1 MITNFKDFSL
11 NESGTYGKGDFKKVY
26 SISNFLPKEDLDM
39 NSYEDISIE
48 LIRMERLFMG
58 QGGNLV
64 GANLNHITKTLN
76 GYVKTKM
83 YNKLVEMM
91 YSKGY
96 SNPTGDTTPIK
107 SDYDNEFER
116 AYVEELIKSGRSNRG
131 DAIEQGVDVTTR
143 GEYFKKTWAQ
153 LDKYCDNSVEFLVK
167 HEIEDTTG
175 DIITVSKWVGYGIA
189 VAIANALTGGGS
201 SFLMA
206 SGSAET
212 ATATAGGLL
221 ARREFQMLIPKF
233 AKLLGKLPKWVYGF
247 IKKILL
253 WILTNP
259 IAQVIAFANI
269 DILTRLSLKINEFLI
284 EEGARD
290 IALSEDDLATIQKF
304 GTRLS
309 GKGASFS
316 SIDFYNEVKETFML
330 EVERINKALQQH
342 SDFYLKADWSGIQ
355 NMPGWKTWKE
365 KTNYKGKSSDLGYM
379 YTWWIAYYCTEF
391 QYFIYNYFH
400 LMECKNRAKNKN

>member
-1 MITNFKDFSL
+1 MIIRFEDFLL
-11 NESGTYGKGDFKKVY
+11 NESTTYGKTDFKKVY

-39 NSYEDISIE
+39 NSHEDISKEI
-48 LIRMERLFMG
+48 IRMEMLFMG
-58 QGGNLV
+58 QGGNLL
-64 GANLNHITKTLN
+64 GANLNQIIKTLN

-96 SNPTGDTTPIK
+96 SNPMGDTTPIR
-107 SDYDNEFER
+107 SDYDNKFER
-116 AYVEELIKSGRSNRG
+116 AYVEEVIKSGISNRG

-153 LDKYCDNSVEFLVK
+153 LDKYCDNSVEFLVEN
-167 HEIEDTTG
+167 EIEDTTA
-175 DIITVSKWVGYGIA
+175 DIITLSKWVGA
-189 VAIANALTGGGS
+189 AIAIAIMHALTRGGS
-201 SFLMA
+201 TAILTMSSGKNVIQLLA
-206 SGSAET
+206 SG
-212 ATATAGGLL
+212 
-221 ARREFQMLIPKF
+221 EFKIIITKF
-233 AKLLGKLPKWVYGF
+233 AKLLGKSQIWVYGV
-247 IKKILL
+247 IKKALI
-253 WILTNP
+253 WILNSP
-259 IAQVIAFANI
+259 MANIIAFSNI
-269 DILTRLSLKINEFLI
+269 DILTRLSLKINEIFK
-284 EEGARD
+284 EEGASD
-290 IALSEDDLATIQKF
+290 IALSEEDIKTAQKF

-316 SIDFYNEVKETFML
+316 SRDFYNEVKETFTL
-330 EVERINKALQQH
+330 EIERINIALQQH

-391 QYFIYNYFH
+391 QYFIYYYFF
-400 LMECKNRAKNKN
+400 LMELQNMLKNKN

>member
-1 MITNFKDFSL
+1 MIIRFEEFLL
-11 NESGTYGKGDFKKVY
+11 NESTTYGKTDFKKVY

-39 NSYEDISIE
+39 NSHEDISKEI
-48 LIRMERLFMG
+48 IRMEMLFMG
-58 QGGNLV
+58 QGGNLL
-64 GANLNHITKTLN
+64 GANLNQIIKTLN

-96 SNPTGDTTPIK
+96 SNPMGDTTPIR
-107 SDYDNEFER
+107 SDYDNKFQK

-167 HEIEDTTG
+167 NEIEDTTA
-175 DIITVSKWVGYGIA
+175 DIITLSKWVGA
-189 VAIANALTGGGS
+189 AIALYIMHALTRGGS
-201 SFLMA
+201 TAIVTMSSGKNVIQLLA
-206 SGSAET
+206 SG
-212 ATATAGGLL
+212 
-221 ARREFQMLIPKF
+221 EFKIIITKF
-233 AKLLGKLPKWVYGF
+233 AKLLGKSQIWVYGV
-247 IKKILL
+247 IKKALI
-253 WILTNP
+253 WILNSP
-259 IAQVIAFANI
+259 MANIIAFSNI
-269 DILTRLSLKINEFLI
+269 DILTRLSLKIDEIFK
-284 EEGARD
+284 EEGASD
-290 IALSEDDLATIQKF
+290 IALSEEDIKTAQKF

-316 SIDFYNEVKETFML
+316 SRDFYNEVKETFTL
-330 EVERINKALQQH
+330 EIERINIALQQH

-391 QYFIYNYFH
+391 QYFIYYYFF
-400 LMECKNRAKNKN
+400 LMELQNMLKNKN

>member
-1 MITNFKDFSL
+1 MIIRFEEFLL
-11 NESGTYGKGDFKKVY
+11 NESTTYGKTDFKKVY
-26 SISNFLPKEDLDM
+26 SISNFLPKEYLDM
-39 NSYEDISIE
+39 NSHEDISKEI
-48 LIRMERLFMG
+48 IRMEMLFMG
-58 QGGNLV
+58 QGGNLL
-64 GANLNHITKTLN
+64 GANLNHIIKTLN

-96 SNPTGDTTPIK
+96 SNPMGDTTPIR
-107 SDYDNEFER
+107 SDYDNKFQK

-153 LDKYCDNSVEFLVK
+153 LDKYCDNSVEFLVEN
-167 HEIEDTTG
+167 EIEDTTA
-175 DIITVSKWVGYGIA
+175 DIITLSKWVGA
-189 VAIANALTGGGS
+189 AIAIAIMHALTRGGS
-201 SFLMA
+201 TAILTMSSGKNVIQLLA
-206 SGSAET
+206 SG
-212 ATATAGGLL
+212 
-221 ARREFQMLIPKF
+221 EFKIIITKF
-233 AKLLGKLPKWVYGF
+233 AKLLGKSQIWVYGV
-247 IKKILL
+247 IKKALI
-253 WILTNP
+253 WILNSP
-259 IAQVIAFANI
+259 MANIIAFSNI
-269 DILTRLSLKINEFLI
+269 DILTRLSLKINEIFK
-284 EEGARD
+284 EEGASD
-290 IALSEDDLATIQKF
+290 IALSEEDIKTAQKF

-316 SIDFYNEVKETFML
+316 SRDFYNEVKETFTL
-330 EVERINKALQQH
+330 EIERINIALQQH

-391 QYFIYNYFH
+391 QYFIYYYFF
-400 LMECKNRAKNKN
+400 LMELQNMLKNKN

>member
-1 MITNFKDFSL
+1 MIIRFEDFLL
-11 NESGTYGKGDFKKVY
+11 NESTTYGKTDFKKVY

-39 NSYEDISIE
+39 NSHEDISKEI
-48 LIRMERLFMG
+48 IRMEMLFMG
-58 QGGNLV
+58 QGGNLL
-64 GANLNHITKTLN
+64 GANLNHIIKTLN

-96 SNPTGDTTPIK
+96 SNPMGDTTPIR
-107 SDYDNEFER
+107 SDYDNKFER
-116 AYVEELIKSGRSNRG
+116 AYVEEVIKSGISNRG

-167 HEIEDTTG
+167 NEIEDTTA
-175 DIITVSKWVGYGIA
+175 DIITLSKWVGA
-189 VAIANALTGGGS
+189 AIAIAIMHALTRGGS
-201 SFLMA
+201 TAILTMSSGKNVIQLLA
-206 SGSAET
+206 SG
-212 ATATAGGLL
+212 
-221 ARREFQMLIPKF
+221 EFKIIITKF
-233 AKLLGKLPKWVYGF
+233 AKLLGKSQIWVYGV
-247 IKKILL
+247 IKKALI
-253 WILTNP
+253 WILNSP
-259 IAQVIAFANI
+259 MANIIAFSNI
-269 DILTRLSLKINEFLI
+269 DILTRLSLKIDEIFK
-284 EEGARD
+284 EEGASD
-290 IALSEDDLATIQKF
+290 IALSEEDIKTAQKF
-304 GTRLS
+304 HGRLS

-316 SIDFYNEVKETFML
+316 SGGDFYNEVKEKFMS
-330 EVERINKALQQH
+330 EIERINIALQQH

-391 QYFIYNYFH
+391 QYFIYYYFF
-400 LMECKNRAKNKN
+400 LMELQNMLKNKN